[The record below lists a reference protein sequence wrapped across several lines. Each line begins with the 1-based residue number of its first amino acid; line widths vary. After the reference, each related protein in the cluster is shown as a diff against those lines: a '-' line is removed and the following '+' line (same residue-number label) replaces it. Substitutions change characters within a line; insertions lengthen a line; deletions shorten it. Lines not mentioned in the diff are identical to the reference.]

1 MHIQQAIDEYVI
13 WHEVSGHSAKT
24 IAWYR
29 WTLSTL
35 DRWLSAHGRS
45 TRITDI
51 TLADVRAF
59 LHAETH
65 RATLCPGHV
74 TGVER
79 AGKLSD
85 RTLHCYVRAIRAF
98 FNWLVVEEYLTK
110 SPVTLLKPPKLE
122 QRYKAVL
129 SVPEIERLLSAL
141 NQRTFLGARMY
152 AIIALLYDS
161 GLRAGE
167 LATLELSDVQ
177 WSDYQ
182 LRVMGKGKK
191 ERLVPFSPATHKAL
205 RKYLA
210 QREPFAHESSALFIT
225 AEGQRLTR
233 EAVTIAVKRL
243 GKRAGIPR
251 LHPHLLRHSAA
262 VAAILNG
269 ANQFELKRILGHT
282 QLTTTD
288 GYMDYAQQHLAQ
300 QHRHFSPMSKV
311 TTQRPPL
318 PKRRK
323 KRRTE

>member
-98 FNWLVVEEYLTK
+98 FNWLVLEEYLPK

-129 SVPEIERLLSAL
+129 SVSEIERLLSEL
-141 NQRTFLGARMY
+141 NQRTFLGSRMY

-167 LATLELSDVQ
+167 LATLELNDVQ

-191 ERLVPFSPATHKAL
+191 ERLVPFSPATQKAL

-210 QREPFAHESSALFIT
+210 QREPFAHES
-225 AEGQRLTR
+225 E
-233 EAVTIAVKRL
+233 
-243 GKRAGIPR
+243 
-251 LHPHLLRHSAA
+251 LRPLSW
-262 VAAILNG
+262 
-269 ANQFELKRILGHT
+269 T
-282 QLTTTD
+282 
-288 GYMDYAQQHLAQ
+288 
-300 QHRHFSPMSKV
+300 HR
-311 TTQRPPL
+311 
-318 PKRRK
+318 
-323 KRRTE
+323 